1 MCYLPPFFYSW
12 SPKGQLV
19 AHIHD
24 HMQSVNKYGTLF
36 YSVNG
41 LYLLCLLFLHRLC
54 VLPDSTLFASFSDDC
69 TVKLWDVQKMDGL
82 HVINKP
88 RLTYTLDGQ
97 LFILFF
103 IYSFFSLIQVVL
115 NQDVSA
121 CQIRALPQLQLMAP
135 FCTQVKYHKH

>member
-103 IYSFFSLIQVVL
+103 IYSFFLSHTGSVKSGCFCLS
-115 NQDVSA
+115 NQSIASA
-121 CQIRALPQLQLMAP
+121 STDGSIHVHR
-135 FCTQVKYHKH
+135 